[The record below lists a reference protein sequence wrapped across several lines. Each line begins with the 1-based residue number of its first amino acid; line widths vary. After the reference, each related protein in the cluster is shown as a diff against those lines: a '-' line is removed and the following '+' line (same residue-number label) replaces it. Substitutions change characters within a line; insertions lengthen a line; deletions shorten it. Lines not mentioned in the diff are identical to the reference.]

1 MILVT
6 GGARSGKSAHAER
19 LASACGDR
27 VLYIATS
34 AVTDEE
40 MARRVDQ
47 HRQRRPAGWLIHEG
61 FVDLGAQVRALAGKC
76 DAIMLECI
84 TTLITNFMFETFPW
98 LPPEQMDFAAIEAR
112 IQAQLADLLAACAV
126 CDTPVYLVT
135 NEVGLGLVPETLL
148 GRQFRDIAGRV
159 NQQLA
164 TAADEVWLVISGIPV
179 RIKG

>member
-1 MILVT
+1 M
-6 GGARSGKSAHAER
+6 
-19 LASACGDR
+19 
-27 VLYIATS
+27 
-34 AVTDEE
+34 
-40 MARRVDQ
+40 
-47 HRQRRPAGWLIHEG
+47 
-61 FVDLGAQVRALAGKC
+61 DLGAQVRALAGKC

-159 NQQLA
+159 NQQMA